1 MDILL
6 LVLCAIIGYLI
17 GSVNSSVIVG
27 RFFKT
32 DIRKQGSG
40 NAGLTNTLRVLGK
53 KAAIFVLLGDILKG
67 VIACLLGLLIV
78 ENGMPVAGT
87 FAVVGHNWP
96 VYFGFKGGK
105 GVLTSAT
112 VVFMLDWRIGLV
124 VLAIFIIIVSLTR
137 FVSLGSIL
145 SAIAVP
151 IGAVVADKGV
161 LFIVCTLVLAA
172 MILFRHRGNMVR
184 LWQGREHKLTF
195 RKD

>member
-6 LVLCAIIGYLI
+6 LVLCAIIGYLL

-27 RFFKT
+27 RFYKI
-32 DIRKQGSG
+32 DIRTKGSG

-67 VIACLLGLLIV
+67 VIACLLGLLLV

-105 GVLTSAT
+105 GVLTSAA
-112 VVFMLDWRIGLV
+112 VVFMLDWKIGLI
-124 VLAIFIIIVSLTR
+124 VLGIFIITVALTR

-145 SAIAVP
+145 AALAVP
-151 IGAVVADKGV
+151 IGAFVGDKGA

-172 MILFRHRGNMVR
+172 MVLFRHRANMVR
-184 LWQGREHKLTF
+184 LWQGRENKLTF